1 MNDMDAVKTILVIRL
16 SSIGDVI
23 LTTPLLREA
32 AAAFPAARIDYCTKS
47 PFLALL
53 KENPFLHA
61 LYTPESLP
69 SGAYDL
75 VIDLQNNLRS
85 RSLVRKLGAGKVV
98 RYRKLNWKKWLLVK
112 TRIDLTGTYRSVVDR
127 YRDSLSDFGVE
138 ADGRGCELHPSASD
152 RAYARDLPDSG
163 GLRLAVCFGA
173 MHASK
178 RYPPAGFAAVLATLF
193 EAIPLQAVLL
203 GGPDDVPYARA
214 ILAALPERFH
224 EQVVD
229 LAGTC
234 SLMQSAAVLESSDG
248 VLCNDT
254 GLMHMA
260 SAFGRQLFVLFGS
273 SVSAFGFLPYRA
285 PFELFEA
292 PGLECR
298 PCSHIGRDRCPEGH
312 FRCMNDVK
320 AEAVAAAILDYLR
333 TL

>member
-1 MNDMDAVKTILVIRL
+1 MDAVKTILVMRL

-23 LTTPLLREA
+23 LTTPLLREV
-32 AAAFPAARIDYCTKS
+32 AAAFPSSRIDYCTKS
-47 PFLALL
+47 SFIALL
-53 KENPFLHA
+53 KENPLLHA
-61 LYTPESLP
+61 LYTPESPP
-69 SGAYDL
+69 SGSYDL

-85 RSLVRKLGAGKVV
+85 RSLVRNLRARRVV
-98 RYRKLNWKKWLLVK
+98 RYRKQNWKKWLLVK
-112 TRIDLTGTYRSVVDR
+112 TRIDFTGPYRSVVDR
-127 YRDSLSDFGVE
+127 YRDSLADFGVV

-152 RAYARDLPDSG
+152 LAFARDLPDSG
-163 GLRLAVCFGA
+163 GRRLAVCFGA

-178 RYPPAGFAAVLATLF
+178 RYPPANFAAVLSALF

-203 GGPDDVPYARA
+203 GGMDDVSYARA
-214 ILAALPERFH
+214 ILQALPERFLP
-224 EQVVD
+224 QVVD
-229 LAGTC
+229 LAGKC

-260 SAFGRQLFVLFGS
+260 SAFGKQLFVLFGS

-285 PFELFEA
+285 PFVLFEA
-292 PGLECR
+292 KGLRCR

-312 FRCMNDVK
+312 FRCMNDLK
-320 AEAVAAAILDYLR
+320 AEAVASSILDYFR